1 MARNEKMNG
10 IKIDF
15 VSGIIY
21 INKSFNERAN
31 NPMSEEYK
39 LLKEVRNDNPSF
51 KVVYR
56 EGKERTSPYKNLKY
70 ANMDKYIKVYENSD
84 ELLEMFE
91 KVKELSKSQPNPYN
105 FVKGWFKEQ
114 FPNYKKIPQFN
125 KDGKLYAF
133 PIPPK
138 AEEAEN
144 TKELKEVSNF

>member
-21 INKSFNERAN
+21 ISNSFNERAN
-31 NPMSEEYK
+31 NPTSDEYR

-56 EGKERTSPYKNLKY
+56 ETKKKTSPNKNLKY
-70 ANMDKYIKVYENSD
+70 DNMEKYIKVYENAD

-91 KVKELSKSQPNPYN
+91 KVKELSKSQPSPYN
-105 FVKGWFKEQ
+105 FVKDWFKEQ
-114 FPNYKKIPQFN
+114 FPNYKKLPKFS
-125 KDGKLYAF
+125 KEGKLYAF
-133 PIPPK
+133 PILPT
-138 AEEAEN
+138 EEN
-144 TKELKEVSNF
+144 KEVSNF

>member
-21 INKSFNERAN
+21 INNSFNERAN
-31 NPMSEEYK
+31 NPTSDEYR

-51 KVVYR
+51 RVVY
-56 EGKERTSPYKNLKY
+56 KETKKKTSPNKNLKY
-70 ANMDKYIKVYENSD
+70 ENMEKYIKVFENAD
-84 ELLEMFE
+84 ELLEMFG
-91 KVKELSKSQPNPYN
+91 KVKKLSKSQPNPYK

-125 KDGKLYAF
+125 KEGKLYAF
-133 PIPPK
+133 PIVPK
-138 AEEAEN
+138 VEEAESN
-144 TKELKEVSNF
+144 EELKKVS

>member
-21 INKSFNERAN
+21 INNSFNERAN
-31 NPMSEEYK
+31 NPTSDEYR

-51 KVVYR
+51 RVVYR
-56 EGKERTSPYKNLKY
+56 ETKKKTSPNKNLKY
-70 ANMDKYIKVYENSD
+70 ENMEKYIKVYENAD

-91 KVKELSKSQPNPYN
+91 KVKELSKSQPSPYN
-105 FVKGWFKEQ
+105 FVKGWFREQ
-114 FPNYKKIPQFN
+114 FPNYKKLPKFN
-125 KDGKLYAF
+125 KEGKLYAF

-144 TKELKEVSNF
+144 TEELKTAYNF

>member
-1 MARNEKMNG
+1 MAHNSEKMNG

-70 ANMDKYIKVYENSD
+70 ANMEKYIKVYENSD

-91 KVKELSKSQPNPYN
+91 KVKILSKSHPSPYN
-105 FVKGWFKEQ
+105 YVVDWFMEQ
-114 FPNYKKIPQFN
+114 FPNYKEMPKFN
-125 KDGKLYAF
+125 NEGKLYVF
-133 PIPPK
+133 PIVPK
-138 AEEAEN
+138 AEETE
-144 TKELKEVSNF
+144 ELKEVSNF

>member
-1 MARNEKMNG
+1 MGRNAEKMNG

-21 INKSFNERAN
+21 ISKSFNERAN

-70 ANMDKYIKVYENSD
+70 ANMEKYIKVYENSD
-84 ELLEMFE
+84 ELLEMFK
-91 KVKELSKSQPNPYN
+91 KVKILSKSHPSPYN
-105 FVKGWFKEQ
+105 YVVDWFMEQ
-114 FPNYKKIPQFN
+114 FPNYKKLPKFV
-125 KDGKLYAF
+125 DGKLYAF
-133 PIPPK
+133 PIVPK
-138 AEEAEN
+138 AEEAES
-144 TKELKEVSNF
+144 TEELKEVSNF